1 MTRGI
6 LTALFLVSCG
16 ADEKEETVEYEG
28 DDAGECSDGADNDLD
43 GYFDC
48 QDNGCWGSPDC
59 AGTGT
64 AGGTGGSGD
73 GGSGDGGSGD
83 GGSGDGGS
91 GDGGSGD
98 GGSGDGGSGDGGSG
112 DGGAAGIAAHL
123 TAFDL
128 SYTLTLDFDTFGETY
143 FTDCENTYSASG
155 DQVGSV
161 GEQVTFEGPWVLSGT
176 TCTDNAVDLAES
188 IAWLPDSGRSY
199 ATFHFDGSVDTLD
212 AWIQHRDL
220 DDTEPLS
227 SPSSE
232 GQWYIT
238 AMATPVVGGLA
249 SYNEQE
255 EAPLEGGLITIFID
269 HAVVVQFSED

>member
-83 GGSGDGGS
+83 GG
-91 GDGGSGD
+91 
-98 GGSGDGGSGDGGSG
+98 
-112 DGGAAGIAAHL
+112 AAGIAAHL

-161 GEQVTFEGPWVLSGT
+161 GEQVTFEGPWVLSST